1 MIFFYLTLFQMS
13 ESEPKNLVRANFHP
27 LMYYH
32 TSLRNVGLYTSIAFA
47 GLAFA
52 SRQNDKKNRVAFMF
66 GLLLVLCFL
75 LIATSV
81 NIHQLSLMNEVI
93 KNKPELDRLFR
104 PLMTISTILIPVHI
118 IMIIFTTTKMLNL
131 I

>member
-1 MIFFYLTLFQMS
+1 MS

-81 NIHQLSLMNEVI
+81 NIHQLSLMSDVI

-118 IMIIFTTTKMLNL
+118 VMIIFTTTKMLNL

>member
-1 MIFFYLTLFQMS
+1 MS

-52 SRQNDKKNRVAFMF
+52 SRQSDKKNRIAFMF

>member
-1 MIFFYLTLFQMS
+1 ME
-13 ESEPKNLVRANFHP
+13 ESKPQNLVRANFHP

-131 I
+131 V

>member
-1 MIFFYLTLFQMS
+1 MS

-75 LIATSV
+75 LIGASI
-81 NIHQLSLMNEVI
+81 NMHQLSLLNEVS
-93 KNKPELDRLFR
+93 KSTPELDRLLR
-104 PLMTISTILIPVHI
+104 PLITISTILIPVHI

-131 I
+131 V